1 MTAPQRARR
10 TGEVEMNR
18 IDRRRFLQLSGAGSF
33 AARTGGATAL
43 FAAGKAPAYAQ
54 GTSLHWLKFVD
65 FVPVSD
71 QLLRG
76 KIKEECQKALG
87 INLTVETIN
96 GDGVQ
101 ARITSAIQAKTGPD
115 ILMAVN
121 NWAQLYADSVVDVS
135 DIAEARGQAEGGY
148 FATAKDVASDGKR
161 WIAMP
166 YTILGVLDVCRTSW
180 FAEEG
185 VTPDNFPKTW
195 EAYRALGTKMKAKG
209 RPFGQTLAHAF
220 GDAVAGW
227 YPYLWSWGGKEVEA
241 DGKTVALNSKETVES
256 VKFAVGMWKD
266 AYDEGAMSWDDAG
279 NNRAFLSNTISCTSN
294 GASIYLL
301 ARTKPETYMTET
313 GKPLKDDCFHAPLPA
328 GPAGQFSY
336 HVPFSNLVPN
346 YTPNQKAAKD
356 FLRWFHTKGVYEA
369 WFTSQQGFS
378 VGSTK
383 IWEDDPLWK
392 IDPVMAPFRTAAESG
407 RFAGYAGPAGRAA
420 AEVISKFIIV
430 DMYAK
435 AVQGAKAED
444 AVKWAHDELVKIY
457 V

>member
-1 MTAPQRARR
+1 MTSI
-10 TGEVEMNR
+10 N
-18 IDRRRFLQLSGAGSF
+18 RRRVLQLSGAGV
-33 AARTGGATAL
+33 AAAATGGL
-43 FAAGKAPAYAQ
+43 AGILASGRAPAFAQ
-54 GTSLHWLKFVD
+54 GTTLHWLKFVD

-71 QLLRG
+71 QLLKG
-76 KIKEECQKALG
+76 KIKDDCKKALG
-87 INLTVETIN
+87 IDLQVETIN
-96 GDGVQ
+96 GDGIQ

-115 ILMAVN
+115 ILMAVS
-121 NWAQLYADSVVDVS
+121 NWAQLYADSLADVS
-135 DIAEARGQAEGGY
+135 DIAEERGKAEGGY
-148 FATAKDVASDGKR
+148 FETARAVANNGAR

-166 YTILGVLDVCRTSW
+166 YTILGVLYANRTSW

-185 VTPDNFPKTW
+185 VTADNFPKTW
-195 EAYRALGTKMKAKG
+195 EAYRAVGKKMKPKG

-220 GDAVAGW
+220 GDAPAGW

-241 DGKTVALNSKETVES
+241 DGKTVVLNSKETVES
-256 VKFAVGMWKD
+256 VKFAVAMWKD
-266 AYDEGAMSWDDAG
+266 AFDEGAMSWDDAG
-279 NNRAFLSNTISCTSN
+279 NNRAFLSNTISSTSN

-301 ARTKPETYMTET
+301 ARSKPDDYQTEA
-313 GKPLKDDCFHAPLPA
+313 GKPLKDDIFHSPLPA

-336 HVPFSNLVPN
+336 HVPFSNLIPTYVA
-346 YTPNQKAAKD
+346 NQKAAKD
-356 FLRWFHTKGVYEA
+356 FLRWFHSKEVYEE

-383 IWEDDPLWK
+383 IWEDDPVWK
-392 IDPVMAPFRTAAESG
+392 IDPVMAPFRTAAVSG

-420 AEVISKFIIV
+420 AETISKFIIV

-435 AVQGAKAED
+435 AVQGAPAED